1 MYGMVKQLEM
11 PRNPKKPTSFLT
23 IYDAFFSRITDD
35 MYMELTEE
43 DTYGILQDLLV
54 NNLFRFEFPRF
65 DIFDYE
71 EGAWGDFGEYEG
83 IESDNKLVTAYGW
96 VGGTFNVELTL
107 EEINIIALNMVIGWL
122 GQQLDTTENTRMK
135 YSGSDFK
142 FTSQA
147 NHMAKIKVLID
158 AQKADSVHLQRIYKR
173 RIRTADG
180 SIQSTMGTIVSKP
193 NYGFEIQHRDCGRC
207 CY

>member
-43 DTYGILQDLLV
+43 DTYGILQDLLITS
-54 NNLFRFEFPRF
+54 LPRFEFPRI

-71 EGAWGDFGEYEG
+71 LGSWGYLGEYEG
-83 IESDNKLVTAYGW
+83 VENNNKEVTAYGW
-96 VGGTFNVELTL
+96 IGGTFNVELTL

>member
-1 MYGMVKQLEM
+1 MGKANIPTVDRDPNKH
-11 PRNPKKPTSFLT
+11 TSFLT
-23 IYDAFFSRITDD
+23 IYDAFLAKVTSD

-43 DTYGILQDLLV
+43 DTYAMLQDLLI
-54 NNLFRFEFPRF
+54 NTLPRFEFPRF
-65 DIFDYE
+65 DLFDYE
-71 EGAWGDFGEYEG
+71 EGAWGDIGVYQG
-83 IESDNKLVTAYGW
+83 VESDNVEVAAYGW
-96 VGGTFNVELTL
+96 VGGTFNVELTI

-158 AQKADSVHLQRIYKR
+158 AHKTDSLQLQRLYKR

-180 SIQSTMGTIVSKP
+180 QIQSTMWQIMSKP
-193 NYGFEIQHRDCGRC
+193 DYGFKI
-207 CY
+207 

>member
-1 MYGMVKQLEM
+1 MGKSNIPIVERDPNKQ
-11 PRNPKKPTSFLT
+11 TSFLT
-23 IYDAFFSRITDD
+23 IYDAFLAKVTSD

-43 DTYGILQDLLV
+43 DTYAMLQDLLI
-54 NNLFRFEFPRF
+54 NTLPRFEFPRF
-65 DIFDYE
+65 DLFDYE
-71 EGAWGDFGEYEG
+71 EGAWGDMGVYNG
-83 IESDNKLVTAYGW
+83 VESDNVEVPATGW
-96 VGGTFNVELTL
+96 VGGTFHIELTS

-147 NHMAKIKVLID
+147 NHMAKLKVMID
-158 AQKADSVHLQRIYKR
+158 AHKQDSLQLQRLYKR

-180 SIQSTMGTIVSKP
+180 QIQSTIWQIMSKP
-193 NYGFEIQHRDCGRC
+193 EYGLEIRH
-207 CY
+207 

>member
-1 MYGMVKQLEM
+1 MVKQVEM
-11 PRNPKKPTSFLT
+11 PRNPNNPTSFLT

-35 MYMELTEE
+35 MYMEFTEE
-43 DTYGILQDLLV
+43 DTYMMLQDLLL

-65 DIFDYE
+65 DLFDYE
-71 EGAWGDFGEYEG
+71 EGSWGYLGEYEG
-83 IESDNKLVTAYGW
+83 VESDNKEVTAYGW
-96 VGGTFNVELTL
+96 IGGTFNVELTL

-147 NHMAKIKVLID
+147 NHMAKLKVLID
-158 AQKADSVHLQRIYKR
+158 AAKIDCLHLQRIYKR

-180 SIQSTMGTIVSKP
+180 KIQSTMGTIVSRP
-193 NYGFEIQHRDCGRC
+193 GYGFKI
-207 CY
+207 